1 MNDTTTNDAPL
12 SDDDQ
17 ENHQRFLDEVKQ
29 SGLVWGLA
37 NEDGWAVCPSIE
49 YEETDVFPFWS
60 QEHFAQALCV
70 EEWSVYQAKSI
81 SVEDFLIEWLPGMHE
96 DDTLVGTNW
105 DAELS
110 GMEVEPA
117 DLAKSLGDE

>member
-1 MNDTTTNDAPL
+1 MSEITLNDTPL

-17 ENHQRFLDEVKQ
+17 ENYQRFLDEVKQ
-29 SGLVWGLA
+29 SGKVWGLA

-60 QEHFAQALCV
+60 QQCFAEALCV
-70 EEWSVYQAKSI
+70 DEWSVYETKAI

-96 DDTLVGTNW
+96 DDALVGTNW
-105 DAELS
+105 DTELS
-110 GMEVEPA
+110 GMEIEPSE
-117 DLAKSLGDE
+117 LARSIGEE

>member
-1 MNDTTTNDAPL
+1 MNDIALNDAPL

-17 ENHQRFLDEVKQ
+17 ENYQRFLDEVKQ
-29 SGLVWGLA
+29 SGKVWGLA

-60 QEHFAQALCV
+60 QQRFAEALCV

-96 DDTLVGTNW
+96 DDALVGANW
-105 DAELS
+105 DTELS
-110 GMEVEPA
+110 GLEIEPS
-117 DLAKSLGDE
+117 DLAKSLGNE